1 MISFLI
7 FLALIW
13 LVIASMQDI
22 KKREVPNWLSFSLI
36 LFALAFRLIYS
47 VINSDAWFF
56 LFGLFGFMIFFL
68 LAYMFYYARV
78 FAGGDA
84 KLLMGIGAVLPLS
97 FSMYYNLILFGTFIF
112 LFLLTGAVYGLV
124 YSFVLVA
131 LNRKKFSKEFFK
143 QFKLRKNLVF
153 IFLILALTS
162 LIFVIYSRE
171 FLLLLLPFP
180 IFIFPMLFIYAKAVE
195 ESCMVKEVNS
205 KDVVIGDW
213 LYEEIVVKFSG
224 KRKKIKPCWE
234 GLSEEEVELLKKARK
249 KVKIKQGIPFVPC
262 FLVSFLL
269 FLWLWYSN
277 WSFFQWFWL
286 FSFNFP

>member
-13 LVIASMQDI
+13 LVIASIQDI

-56 LFGLFGFMIFFL
+56 LFGLIGFFLFFL

-84 KLLMGIGAVLPLS
+84 KLLMGIGAVLPLGS
-97 FSMYYNLILFGTFIF
+97 SMYYNLILLGTFIF
-112 LFLLTGAVYGLV
+112 LFLLIGAIYGLV

-143 QFKLRKNLVF
+143 QFKLRKNLVLS
-153 IFLILALTS
+153 FLILALIS

-171 FLLLLLPFP
+171 NLLLVFPLMALIFP
-180 IFIFPMLFIYAKAVE
+180 ILLIYAKAVE
-195 ESCMVKEVNS
+195 ESCMIKEVNS
-205 KDVVIGDW
+205 KDVVVGDW
-213 LYEEIVVKFSG
+213 LYEEVRVG
-224 KRKKIKPCWE
+224 KRKIKPYWE
-234 GLSEEEVELLKKARK
+234 GLSEEEVELLRRVRK

-262 FLVSFLL
+262 FLIAFLL

-277 WSFFQWFWL
+277 WSFFQWFL
-286 FSFNFP
+286 FFGFDFP